1 VQVAVNQLS
10 ASYTVDYALMLGGAF
25 LATAP
30 LLLLFVLVGRQLVS
44 GVMDGAVK
52 G

>member
-1 VQVAVNQLS
+1 MYGL
-10 ASYTVDYALMLGGAF
+10 DYGLQMGGAF
-25 LATAP
+25 LATAQ
-30 LLLLFVLVGRQLVS
+30 LLILFIFVGKKLVT

>member
-1 VQVAVNQLS
+1 
-10 ASYTVDYALMLGGAF
+10 LGGAF

>member
-1 VQVAVNQLS
+1 LTQLKPL
-10 ASYTVDYALMLGGAF
+10 YGLDYSLQMGGAF

-30 LLLLFVLVGRQLVS
+30 LLILFIFVGRRLVS